1 MGCESF
7 KILAVV
13 LVFCVM
19 NEVSAEPRWA
29 WRRRRRCQKKD
40 CVPGTWSAWSACSHS
55 CGPRGIQYR
64 RRPIAKPAQCGG
76 KCLVTTIG
84 AKACNRF
91 CTSGSGVRCLQIV
104 RWPLYR
110 AISSYLYIIPGA
122 EGRAVNSKWERFCL
136 NGGSLVRLSCQCKA
150 GYSGV
155 CCEKG
160 KFCDKG
166 ARMVFRFQE

>member
-19 NEVSAEPRWA
+19 NEVSADPRWA

-55 CGPRGIQYR
+55 CGPRGTQYR

-84 AKACNRF
+84 AKACN
-91 CTSGSGVRCLQIV
+91 
-104 RWPLYR
+104 
-110 AISSYLYIIPGA
+110 
-122 EGRAVNSKWERFCL
+122 RFCL

-166 ARMVFRFQE
+166 ARMVFRFQEWLKVIHLYSIKMKFIYNWNTAWH